1 MRSPLKSLSRFPSST
16 DLVVIAALAT
26 AACAGCG
33 DDECGPMGASN
44 SGLTASSAEVTL
56 IYGGL
61 TSLRGNDCPDPDAP
75 EGVISISIE
84 GLQQNVPP
92 GDVTP
97 YHFTVC
103 IPRMDLFTPGS
114 EHTLGTSMS
123 NADVRIFDTA
133 GKTEDGCTF
142 AFDSSRP
149 PTGTVIGN
157 GVCGN
162 GDSEAGFALTFDGAF
177 SLRRTCG
184 STIDTVAVTLVG
196 EIAVSRR

>member
-1 MRSPLKSLSRFPSST
+1 MRSPLKSRSRFPSST
-16 DLVVIAALAT
+16 SLLALAVIGT
-26 AACAGCG
+26 GACAGCG
-33 DDECGPMGASN
+33 DDECGPMGAPT

-56 IYGGL
+56 EYGDL
-61 TSLRGNDCPDPDAP
+61 TSGANNDCPAPDAP

-84 GLQQNVPP
+84 GTQQNAPA
-92 GDVTP
+92 GDTTP

-114 EHTLGTSMS
+114 SHTIGTSQSM
-123 NADVRIFDTA
+123 ADVRIFDMA

-142 AFDSSRP
+142 MFDSTRP
-149 PTGTVIGN
+149 PTGTVSGR

-162 GDSEAGFALTFDGAF
+162 GDSDAGFQLTFDAAV

-184 STIDTVAVTLVG
+184 TTIDSIAVTLDG
-196 EIAVSRR
+196 TIAVLRR